1 MHKYIHQQ
9 ANAEY
14 INYKEKNEKKQKE
27 RKMQVWITI
36 YVTFQ

>member
-14 INYKEKNEKKQKE
+14 INYKEKMNRNEKKE
-27 RKMQVWITI
+27 RCKCG
-36 YVTFQ
+36 